1 MQKIPQDYTSKL
13 SVKETEKAIELL
25 RDYFQDKFSQKMNLH
40 RVSAP
45 LFVRTD
51 SGLNDGLSG
60 TEKAVSFD
68 ITAIPNSNCEIV
80 HSLAKWKRM
89 ALGKYGYSVGEGI
102 YTNMNAIRRQEAV
115 IDNLHSVYVDQWD
128 WEKIIT
134 EKDRNFDFLK
144 SVVRDIYSVIYD
156 TACYVEKVFPKIT
169 NRLVDDIYFITSE
182 DLLKAYPNMTT
193 KERENAITKKYGAVF
208 IMQIGENLSNGEVHD
223 LRAPDYDDWALNGDI
238 MVWYPELDKAIEL
251 SSMGIR
257 VDSKSLKYQLSAK
270 GLEPST
276 NYHKN
281 VIENTYPLTIGGG
294 IGQSRLCQLLL
305 HKAHIGEVQSS
316 IWDNETI
323 EECESK
329 GVVLLDRKSVV

>member
-1 MQKIPQDYTSKL
+1 MDTIPKDYTSKL
-13 SVKETEKAIELL
+13 GVKETEKAIELL
-25 RDYFQDKFSQKMNLH
+25 RDYFQEKFSQKLNLH

-68 ITAIPNSNCEIV
+68 VTAIPNSNCEIV

-89 ALGKYGYSVGEGI
+89 ALGKYGYEVYEGI

-115 IDNLHSVYVDQWD
+115 LDNLHSVYVDQWD

-144 SVVRDIYSVIYD
+144 AVVKDIYSVIYD
-156 TACYVEKVFPKIT
+156 TAAFVESVFPQIK
-169 NRLVDDIYFITSE
+169 NRLVSDIQFITSE
-182 DLLKAYPNMTT
+182 ELLAKYPTMTT
-193 KERENAITKKYGAVF
+193 KERENAITKQYGAVF
-208 IMQIGENLSNGEVHD
+208 IMQIGEKLTNGETHD

-257 VDSKSLKYQLSAK
+257 VDAKSLEYQLKSK
-270 GLEPST
+270 GLVPST
-276 NYHKN
+276 DYHKN
-281 VIENTYPLTIGGG
+281 VLSKTYPLTIGGG

-316 IWDNETI
+316 IWDEQTI
-323 EECESK
+323 AECEAK
-329 GVVLLDRKSVV
+329 GVVLL

>member
-156 TACYVEKVFPKIT
+156 TACYVENVFPKIT
-169 NRLVDDIYFITSE
+169 NRLVDDI
-182 DLLKAYPNMTT
+182 
-193 KERENAITKKYGAVF
+193 
-208 IMQIGENLSNGEVHD
+208 
-223 LRAPDYDDWALNGDI
+223 
-238 MVWYPELDKAIEL
+238 
-251 SSMGIR
+251 
-257 VDSKSLKYQLSAK
+257 
-270 GLEPST
+270 
-276 NYHKN
+276 
-281 VIENTYPLTIGGG
+281 
-294 IGQSRLCQLLL
+294 
-305 HKAHIGEVQSS
+305 
-316 IWDNETI
+316 
-323 EECESK
+323 
-329 GVVLLDRKSVV
+329 

>member
-1 MQKIPQDYTSKL
+1 MEIIPKDYTSKL
-13 SVKETEKAIELL
+13 GVKETEKAIELL

-89 ALGKYGYSVGEGI
+89 ALGKYGYNVGEGI

-257 VDSKSLKYQLSAK
+257 VDSKSLKYQLAAK

-329 GVVLLDRKSVV
+329 GVVLL

>member
-1 MQKIPQDYTSKL
+1 MEIIPKDYTSKL
-13 SVKETEKAIELL
+13 GVKETEKAIELL
-25 RDYFQDKFSQKMNLH
+25 RDYFQEKFSQKLNLH

-68 ITAIPNSNCEIV
+68 VTAIPNSNCEIV

-89 ALGKYGYSVGEGI
+89 ALGKYGYEVYEGI

-115 IDNLHSVYVDQWD
+115 LDNLHSVYVDQWD

-144 SVVRDIYSVIYD
+144 AVVKDIYSVIYD
-156 TACYVEKVFPKIT
+156 TAAFVESVFPQIK
-169 NRLVDDIYFITSE
+169 NRLGQDIQFITSE
-182 DLLKAYPNMTT
+182 ELLVKYPTMTT
-193 KERENAITKKYGAVF
+193 KERENAITKQYGAVF
-208 IMQIGENLSNGEVHD
+208 IMQIGEKLSNGETHD

-257 VDSKSLKYQLSAK
+257 VDAKSLEYQLKSK
-270 GLEPST
+270 GLVPST
-276 NYHKN
+276 DYHKN
-281 VIENTYPLTIGGG
+281 VLNKSYPFTIGGG

-316 IWDNETI
+316 IWDEQTI
-323 EECESK
+323 AECEAK
-329 GVVLLDRKSVV
+329 GVVLL

>member
-294 IGQSRLCQLLL
+294 MGQSRLCQLLL

-329 GVVLLDRKSVV
+329 GVILL

>member
-1 MQKIPQDYTSKL
+1 MEKIPQSYVSEL
-13 SVKETEKAIELL
+13 GVKDTEKAIELL
-25 RDYFQDKFSQKMNLH
+25 RDYFQDKFSKKLNLH

-68 ITAIPNSNCEIV
+68 ITYIPNSNCEIV

-89 ALGKYGYSVGEGI
+89 ALGKYGYNVGEGI

-115 IDNLHSVYVDQWD
+115 LDNLHSVYVDQWD
-128 WEKIIT
+128 WERIIT
-134 EKDRNFDFLK
+134 NENRNFDFLK
-144 SVVRDIYSVIYD
+144 NIVKDIYSVIYD
-156 TACYVEKVFPKIT
+156 TASYVQTIYPQIK
-169 NRLVDDIYFITSE
+169 NRLVKDICFITSE
-182 DLLKAYPNMTT
+182 ELLQTYPNMTT

-238 MVWYPELDKAIEL
+238 MVWYPELDRAIEL

-257 VDSKSLKYQLSAK
+257 VNAESLKSQLNKK
-270 GLEPST
+270 GLEPTT

-281 VIENTYPLTIGGG
+281 VIENNYPLTIGGG

-316 IWDNETI
+316 IWDDETI

-329 GVVLLDRKSVV
+329 GVVLL

>member
-1 MQKIPQDYTSKL
+1 MEKIPQSYISKL
-13 SVKETEKAIELL
+13 NVKDTEKAIELL

-89 ALGKYGYSVGEGI
+89 ALGKYGYNVGEGI

-115 IDNLHSVYVDQWD
+115 LDNLHSVYVDQWD
-128 WEKIIT
+128 WEKIILK
-134 EKDRNFDFLK
+134 ENRNFDFLK
-144 SVVRDIYSVIYD
+144 NVVRDIYSVIYD
-156 TACYVEKVFPKIT
+156 TACYIQSIYPQIE
-169 NRLVDDIYFITSE
+169 NRLTKDIHFITSE
-182 DLLKAYPNMTT
+182 ELLNTYPNMTT

-223 LRAPDYDDWALNGDI
+223 LRAPDYDDWKLNGDI

-257 VDSKSLKYQLSAK
+257 VDSDSLKYQLAVK
-270 GLEPST
+270 GLEPTS

-323 EECESK
+323 AECESK
-329 GVVLLDRKSVV
+329 GVVLL

>member
-1 MQKIPQDYTSKL
+1 MEIIPKDYTTKL
-13 SVKETEKAIELL
+13 GVKETEKAIELL
-25 RDYFQDKFSQKMNLH
+25 RDYFQEKFSQKLNLH

-68 ITAIPNSNCEIV
+68 VTAIPNSNCEIV

-89 ALGKYGYSVGEGI
+89 ALGKYGYEVYEGI

-115 IDNLHSVYVDQWD
+115 LDNLHSVYVDQWD

-144 SVVRDIYSVIYD
+144 AVVKDIYSVIYD
-156 TACYVEKVFPKIT
+156 TAAFVESVFPQIK
-169 NRLVDDIYFITSE
+169 NRLVSDIQFITSE
-182 DLLKAYPNMTT
+182 ELLAKYPTMTT
-193 KERENAITKKYGAVF
+193 KERENAITKQYGAVF
-208 IMQIGENLSNGEVHD
+208 IMQIGEKLSNGETHD

-257 VDSKSLKYQLSAK
+257 VDAKSLEYQLKSK
-270 GLEPST
+270 GLVPST

-281 VIENTYPLTIGGG
+281 VLSKTYPLTIGGG

-316 IWDNETI
+316 IWDEQTI
-323 EECESK
+323 AECEAK
-329 GVVLLDRKSVV
+329 GVVLL

>member
-1 MQKIPQDYTSKL
+1 MEKIPQSYVSEL
-13 SVKETEKAIELL
+13 GVKDTEKAIELL
-25 RDYFQDKFSQKMNLH
+25 RDYFQDKFSKKLNLH

-68 ITAIPNSNCEIV
+68 ITYIPNSNCEIV

-89 ALGKYGYSVGEGI
+89 ALGKYGYNVGEGI

-115 IDNLHSVYVDQWD
+115 LDNLHSVYVDQWD
-128 WEKIIT
+128 WERIIT
-134 EKDRNFDFLK
+134 NENRNFDFLK
-144 SVVRDIYSVIYD
+144 NIVKDIYSVIYD
-156 TACYVEKVFPKIT
+156 TASYVQTIYPQIK
-169 NRLVDDIYFITSE
+169 NRLVKDICFITSE
-182 DLLKAYPNMTT
+182 ELLQTYPNMTT

-238 MVWYPELDKAIEL
+238 MVWYPELDRAIEL

-257 VDSKSLKYQLSAK
+257 VNAESLKSQLNKK
-270 GLEPST
+270 GLEPTT

-281 VIENTYPLTIGGG
+281 VIEN
-294 IGQSRLCQLLL
+294 
-305 HKAHIGEVQSS
+305 K
-316 IWDNETI
+316 N
-323 EECESK
+323 
-329 GVVLLDRKSVV
+329 

>member
-208 IMQIGENLSNGEVHD
+208 IMQIGESLSNGEVHD

-257 VDSKSLKYQLSAK
+257 VDSKSLKYQLAAK

-329 GVVLLDRKSVV
+329 GVVLL

>member
-134 EKDRNFDFLK
+134 DKDMNFDFLK

-329 GVVLLDRKSVV
+329 GVVLL

>member
-1 MQKIPQDYTSKL
+1 MEIIPKDYTTKL
-13 SVKETEKAIELL
+13 GVKETEKAIELL
-25 RDYFQDKFSQKMNLH
+25 RDYFQEKFSQKLNLH

-68 ITAIPNSNCEIV
+68 VTAIPNSNCEIV

-89 ALGKYGYSVGEGI
+89 ALGKYGYEVYEGI

-115 IDNLHSVYVDQWD
+115 LDNLHSVYVDQWD

-144 SVVRDIYSVIYD
+144 AVVKDIYSVIYD
-156 TACYVEKVFPKIT
+156 TAAFVESVFPQIK
-169 NRLVDDIYFITSE
+169 NRLVSDIQFITSE
-182 DLLKAYPNMTT
+182 ELLAKYPTMTT
-193 KERENAITKKYGAVF
+193 KERENAITKQYGAVF
-208 IMQIGENLSNGEVHD
+208 IMQIGEKLTNGETHD

-257 VDSKSLKYQLSAK
+257 VDAKSLEYQLKSK
-270 GLEPST
+270 GLVPST
-276 NYHKN
+276 DYHKN
-281 VIENTYPLTIGGG
+281 VLSKTYPLTIGGG

-316 IWDNETI
+316 IWDEQTI
-323 EECESK
+323 AECEAK
-329 GVVLLDRKSVV
+329 GVVLL

>member
-89 ALGKYGYSVGEGI
+89 ALGKYGYNVGEGI

-276 NYHKN
+276 NYHK
-281 VIENTYPLTIGGG
+281 T
-294 IGQSRLCQLLL
+294 LL
-305 HKAHIGEVQSS
+305 KIHIRWQ
-316 IWDNETI
+316 
-323 EECESK
+323 
-329 GVVLLDRKSVV
+329 

>member
-1 MQKIPQDYTSKL
+1 MQKIPQNYTSKL

-257 VDSKSLKYQLSAK
+257 VDSKSLKYQLAAK

-329 GVVLLDRKSVV
+329 GIVLL

>member
-1 MQKIPQDYTSKL
+1 MEIIPKGYTSKL
-13 SVKETEKAIELL
+13 GVKETEKAIELL
-25 RDYFQDKFSQKMNLH
+25 RDYFQEKFSQKLNLH

-68 ITAIPNSNCEIV
+68 VTAIPNSNCEIV

-89 ALGKYGYSVGEGI
+89 ALGKYGYEVYEGI
-102 YTNMNAIRRQEAV
+102 YTNMNAIRRQEA
-115 IDNLHSVYVDQWD
+115 ILDNLHSVYVDQWD

-144 SVVRDIYSVIYD
+144 AVVKDIYSVIYD
-156 TACYVEKVFPKIT
+156 TAAFVESVFPQIK
-169 NRLVDDIYFITSE
+169 NRLVSDIQFITSE
-182 DLLKAYPNMTT
+182 ELLAKYPTMTT
-193 KERENAITKKYGAVF
+193 KERENAITKQYGAVF
-208 IMQIGENLSNGEVHD
+208 IMQIGEKLSNGETHD

-238 MVWYPELDKAIEL
+238 MVWYPELNKAIEL

-257 VDSKSLKYQLSAK
+257 VDAKSLEYQLKSK
-270 GLEPST
+270 GLAPST
-276 NYHKN
+276 DYHKN
-281 VIENTYPLTIGGG
+281 VIDKTYPLTIGGG

-316 IWDNETI
+316 IWDNQTI
-323 EECESK
+323 AECEEK
-329 GVVLLDRKSVV
+329 GVVLL

>member
-115 IDNLHSVYVDQWD
+115 LDNLHSVYVDQWD

-208 IMQIGENLSNGEVHD
+208 IMQIGESLSNGEVHD

-257 VDSKSLKYQLSAK
+257 VDSKSLKYQLAAK

-316 IWDNETI
+316 IWDNDTI
-323 EECESK
+323 NECESK
-329 GVVLLDRKSVV
+329 GVVLL

>member
-1 MQKIPQDYTSKL
+1 MEIIPKDYTSKL
-13 SVKETEKAIELL
+13 GVKETEKAIELL
-25 RDYFQDKFSQKMNLH
+25 RDYFQEKFSQKLNLH

-68 ITAIPNSNCEIV
+68 VTAIPNSNCEIV

-89 ALGKYGYSVGEGI
+89 ALGKYGYEVYEGI

-115 IDNLHSVYVDQWD
+115 LDNLHSVYVDQWD

-144 SVVRDIYSVIYD
+144 AVVKDIYSVIYD
-156 TACYVEKVFPKIT
+156 TAAFVESVFPQIK
-169 NRLVDDIYFITSE
+169 NRLVSDIQFITSE
-182 DLLKAYPNMTT
+182 ELLAKYPTMTT
-193 KERENAITKKYGAVF
+193 KERENAITKQYGAVF
-208 IMQIGENLSNGEVHD
+208 IMQIGEKLTNGETHD

-257 VDSKSLKYQLSAK
+257 VDAKSLEYQLKSK
-270 GLEPST
+270 GLVPST

-281 VIENTYPLTIGGG
+281 VLNKTYPLTIGGG

-316 IWDNETI
+316 IWDEQTI
-323 EECESK
+323 AECEAK
-329 GVVLLDRKSVV
+329 GVVLL

>member
-89 ALGKYGYSVGEGI
+89 ALGKYGYNVGEGI

-208 IMQIGENLSNGEVHD
+208 IMQIGESLSNGEVHD

-329 GVVLLDRKSVV
+329 GVVLL

>member
-89 ALGKYGYSVGEGI
+89 ALGKYGYNVGEGI

-128 WEKIIT
+128 WAKIIT

-329 GVVLLDRKSVV
+329 GVVLL

>member
-1 MQKIPQDYTSKL
+1 
-13 SVKETEKAIELL
+13 
-25 RDYFQDKFSQKMNLH
+25 
-40 RVSAP
+40 
-45 LFVRTD
+45 
-51 SGLNDGLSG
+51 
-60 TEKAVSFD
+60 
-68 ITAIPNSNCEIV
+68 
-80 HSLAKWKRM
+80 
-89 ALGKYGYSVGEGI
+89 
-102 YTNMNAIRRQEAV
+102 
-115 IDNLHSVYVDQWD
+115 
-128 WEKIIT
+128 
-134 EKDRNFDFLK
+134 
-144 SVVRDIYSVIYD
+144 
-156 TACYVEKVFPKIT
+156 
-169 NRLVDDIYFITSE
+169 
-182 DLLKAYPNMTT
+182 MTT

-329 GVVLLDRKSVV
+329 GVVLL

>member
-102 YTNMNAIRRQEAV
+102 YTNMKAIRRQEAV

-329 GVVLLDRKSVV
+329 GVILL

>member
-1 MQKIPQDYTSKL
+1 MEKIPQSYVSEL
-13 SVKETEKAIELL
+13 GVKDTEKAIELL
-25 RDYFQDKFSQKMNLH
+25 RDYFQDKFSKKLNLH

-68 ITAIPNSNCEIV
+68 ITYIPNSNCEIV

-89 ALGKYGYSVGEGI
+89 ALGKYGYNVGEGI

-115 IDNLHSVYVDQWD
+115 LDNLHSVYVDQWD
-128 WEKIIT
+128 WERIIT
-134 EKDRNFDFLK
+134 NENRNFDFLK
-144 SVVRDIYSVIYD
+144 NIVKDIYSVIYD
-156 TACYVEKVFPKIT
+156 TASYVQTIYPQIK
-169 NRLVDDIYFITSE
+169 NRLAKDICFITSE
-182 DLLKAYPNMTT
+182 ELLQTYPNMTT

-238 MVWYPELDKAIEL
+238 MVWYPELDRAIEL

-257 VDSKSLKYQLSAK
+257 VNAESLKSQLNKK
-270 GLEPST
+270 GLEPTT

-281 VIENTYPLTIGGG
+281 VIENNYPLTIGGG

-316 IWDNETI
+316 IWDDETI

-329 GVVLLDRKSVV
+329 GVVLL

>member
-89 ALGKYGYSVGEGI
+89 ALGKYGYNVGEGI

-115 IDNLHSVYVDQWD
+115 LDNLHSVYVDQWD

-169 NRLVDDIYFITSE
+169 NRLVDDIYFITSD

-257 VDSKSLKYQLSAK
+257 VDSKSLKYQLAAK

-316 IWDNETI
+316 IWDNDTI
-323 EECESK
+323 NECESK
-329 GVVLLDRKSVV
+329 GVVLL

>member
-208 IMQIGENLSNGEVHD
+208 IMQIGESLSNGEVHD

-257 VDSKSLKYQLSAK
+257 VDSKSLKYQLAAK

-316 IWDNETI
+316 IWDNDTI
-323 EECESK
+323 NECESK
-329 GVVLLDRKSVV
+329 GVVLL

>member
-89 ALGKYGYSVGEGI
+89 ALGKYGYNVGEGI

-223 LRAPDYDDWALNGDI
+223 LRRP
-238 MVWYPELDKAIEL
+238 
-251 SSMGIR
+251 
-257 VDSKSLKYQLSAK
+257 
-270 GLEPST
+270 
-276 NYHKN
+276 
-281 VIENTYPLTIGGG
+281 
-294 IGQSRLCQLLL
+294 
-305 HKAHIGEVQSS
+305 
-316 IWDNETI
+316 
-323 EECESK
+323 
-329 GVVLLDRKSVV
+329 

>member
-1 MQKIPQDYTSKL
+1 MEKIPQSYVSEL
-13 SVKETEKAIELL
+13 GVKDTEKAIELL
-25 RDYFQDKFSQKMNLH
+25 RDYFQDKFSKKLNLH

-68 ITAIPNSNCEIV
+68 ITYIPNSNCEIV

-89 ALGKYGYSVGEGI
+89 ALGKYGYNVGEGI

-115 IDNLHSVYVDQWD
+115 LDNLHSVYVDQWD
-128 WEKIIT
+128 WERIIT
-134 EKDRNFDFLK
+134 NENRNFDFLK
-144 SVVRDIYSVIYD
+144 NIVKDIYSVIYD
-156 TACYVEKVFPKIT
+156 TASYVQTIYPQIK
-169 NRLVDDIYFITSE
+169 NRLIKDICFITSE
-182 DLLKAYPNMTT
+182 ELLQTYPNMTT

-238 MVWYPELDKAIEL
+238 MVWYPELDRAIEL

-257 VDSKSLKYQLSAK
+257 VNAESLKSQLNKK
-270 GLEPST
+270 GLEPTT

-281 VIENTYPLTIGGG
+281 VIENNYPLTIGGG

-316 IWDNETI
+316 IWDDETI

-329 GVVLLDRKSVV
+329 GVVLL

>member
-1 MQKIPQDYTSKL
+1 MEIIPKDYTSKL
-13 SVKETEKAIELL
+13 GVKETEKAIELL
-25 RDYFQDKFSQKMNLH
+25 RDYFQEKFSQKLNLH

-68 ITAIPNSNCEIV
+68 VTAIPNSNCEIV

-89 ALGKYGYSVGEGI
+89 ALGKYGYEVYEGI

-115 IDNLHSVYVDQWD
+115 LDNLHSVYVDQWD

-144 SVVRDIYSVIYD
+144 AVVKDIYSVIYD
-156 TACYVEKVFPKIT
+156 TAAFVESVFPQIK
-169 NRLVDDIYFITSE
+169 NRLVSDIQFITSE
-182 DLLKAYPNMTT
+182 ELLAKYPTMTT
-193 KERENAITKKYGAVF
+193 KERENAITKQYGAVF
-208 IMQIGENLSNGEVHD
+208 IMQIGEKLSNGETHD

-257 VDSKSLKYQLSAK
+257 VDAKSLEYQLKSK
-270 GLEPST
+270 GLVPST

-281 VIENTYPLTIGGG
+281 VLNKTYPLTIGGG

-316 IWDNETI
+316 IWDEQTI
-323 EECESK
+323 AECEAK
-329 GVVLLDRKSVV
+329 GVVLL

>member
-89 ALGKYGYSVGEGI
+89 ALGKYGYNVGEGI

-281 VIENTYPLTIGGG
+281 VIENTYPLTVGGG

-329 GVVLLDRKSVV
+329 GVVLL